1 MPLKFGVFGIDVSL
15 DPDWIPVWREW
26 WQKRQAD
33 DALNYSATF
42 ATTNYPDE
50 VVNLISIRLKTEL
63 LEAPYTL
70 LIDYTADPT
79 LTLGTFVNKGRFYLP
94 GELAVLREQ
103 QIERRRAAGK
113 LKKGDQPALR
123 VADVSKTEKGIVYLV
138 EEATYY
144 DQVGSN
150 LSLDATLPVG
160 IGVVPATTG
169 SARAWDIAQSG
180 SGKHLP
186 SLSAS
191 RLSNTLGVAVGI
203 RATDR
208 SGRVGVIARR
218 RGPNVDVYP
227 NMWHVPFSFALSFMP
242 PLPKQGELASLVN
255 FDYAKELAE
264 ETKLEYGEITSVYP
278 VALCR
283 DLVRGGKP
291 QLFFE
296 MTTSLNFEELKL
308 RLTHAGGDEFNGPLE
323 LIELDRKPELAGGPL
338 SPELLAHIVL
348 SAARCAAS
356 QETP

>member
-1 MPLKFGVFGIDVSL
+1 
-15 DPDWIPVWREW
+15 
-26 WQKRQAD
+26 
-33 DALNYSATF
+33 
-42 ATTNYPDE
+42 
-50 VVNLISIRLKTEL
+50 
-63 LEAPYTL
+63 
-70 LIDYTADPT
+70 
-79 LTLGTFVNKGRFYLP
+79 
-94 GELAVLREQ
+94 
-103 QIERRRAAGK
+103 
-113 LKKGDQPALR
+113 
-123 VADVSKTEKGIVYLV
+123 
-138 EEATYY
+138 
-144 DQVGSN
+144 
-150 LSLDATLPVG
+150 
-160 IGVVPATTG
+160 
-169 SARAWDIAQSG
+169 
-180 SGKHLP
+180 
-186 SLSAS
+186 
-191 RLSNTLGVAVGI
+191 
-203 RATDR
+203 
-208 SGRVGVIARR
+208 
-218 RGPNVDVYP
+218 
-227 NMWHVPFSFALSFMP
+227 MP